1 MFQLIVPEKSKQ
13 WQLHGFFVYSLLYII
28 FCRSKE
34 FIRQRKLVAEST
46 PHAKELSY
54 TGSSSSQSAHKT
66 MHVFSQSPIILNKN
80 LMCFRC
86 FGLEAT

>member
-1 MFQLIVPEKSKQ
+1 MA
-13 WQLHGFFVYSLLYII
+13 SLFTQTLF

-66 MHVFSQSPIILNKN
+66 MHVFSQSYYSEQKPHVL
-80 LMCFRC
+80 
-86 FGLEAT
+86 

>member
-13 WQLHGFFVYSLLYII
+13 WQLHGFFVYSDII
-28 FCRSKE
+28 FFCRSKE
-34 FIRQRKLVAEST
+34 FIWQRKLVAEST

-66 MHVFSQSPIILNKN
+66 MHVFNQSPIILNKN
-80 LMCFRC
+80 LMCFKY
-86 FGLEAT
+86 FG

>member
-13 WQLHGFFVYSLLYII
+13 WQLHGFFVYSDII

-46 PHAKELSY
+46 PHANELSY

-80 LMCFRC
+80 LMCFKC